1 MLVLSRKLG
10 ERIVVGDNIQIVV
23 NRITG
28 NRVSIGIEAPDNV
41 KIIRGE
47 LKPFADEFEVERD
60 ETTPIP
66 PTIEF
71 DSSAFIPRVAR

>member
-10 ERIVVGDNIQIVV
+10 ERIVVGDNVEIVI

-28 NRVSIGIEAPDNV
+28 NRVSIGIEAPDDV

-47 LKPFADEFEVERD
+47 LKPFADEFEAADD
-60 ETTPIP
+60 EATPIP
-66 PTIEF
+66 TTIEF